1 MYIDNFGYKL
11 KKERKE
17 WGMSKHR
24 LAHLSFTDVE
34 TIEEIENGSFL
45 NPSFELILNICEAL
59 DLSAF
64 SFIKKDTTIKKIL
77 NNLY

>member
-17 WGMSKHR
+17 WGMSKRR
-24 LAHLSFTDVE
+24 LARLSFTDIE
-34 TIEEIENGSFL
+34 TIEELENGECL
-45 NPSFELILNICEAL
+45 NPNFELILNICKAL

-64 SFIKKDTTIKKIL
+64 SLIKENTTITQIL
-77 NNLY
+77 NNL